1 MDNSKLKVFKVVTLF
16 LVALLPIISSANDK
30 PVILS
35 INNKIDIPLP
45 EDMQRL
51 VVLDGGVYAAVMSDK
66 EGDNIY
72 FGTVKLD
79 ELKKLG
85 AKDSVY
91 KFLNDSFN
99 SSFDKPRNRFEAI
112 MIKGQFIEA
121 NNSNVKIYNY
131 RDSNYIFN
139 EMYSKDL
146 DFAVLINYE
155 PQHKDYIDVLK
166 RANIR

>member
-1 MDNSKLKVFKVVTLF
+1 MRKIFLLSFFLLPLF
-16 LVALLPIISSANDK
+16 LWAIDK
-30 PVILS
+30 PTILS

-66 EGDNIY
+66 SGDNIY
-72 FGTVKLD
+72 YGTVKLD

-112 MIKGQFIEA
+112 MIRGEFIKA
-121 NNSNVKIYNY
+121 DNTNVKIYNY
-131 RDSNYIFN
+131 RDSNYIFDN
-139 EMYSKDL
+139 IYSKDL

-155 PQHKDYIDVLK
+155 PQHKDYINLLK
-166 RANIR
+166 KVEVR

>member
-1 MDNSKLKVFKVVTLF
+1 MKKIFVLLSLLVPLLCWADNYPT
-16 LVALLPIISSANDK
+16 
-30 PVILS
+30 ILS

-51 VVLDGGVYAAVMSDK
+51 VVLDGGAYAAVMSDK
-66 EGDNIY
+66 AGDNIY
-72 FGTVKLD
+72 YRTINLD

-91 KFLNDSFN
+91 KFLNNSFN

-112 MIKGQFIEA
+112 MIRGKFIKA
-121 NNSNVKIYNY
+121 NSPNVKIYNY
-131 RDSNYIFN
+131 RDSNYIFDN
-139 EMYSKDL
+139 VYSKNL

-155 PQHKDYIDVLK
+155 PQHKDYINTLK
-166 RANIR
+166 KAEVR